1 MPAADQSDDAPVE
14 VKRCAECGARFG
26 IDARFCPF
34 DGAGLAVALWTRSG
48 DPRASVV
55 VDGRYEILEALGEGG
70 MGTVYAVRHVTLDRR
85 LAMKVLRRDLLADAE
100 LAARFLREAKAT
112 AAIDH
117 PSVVAIS
124 DFGAMEDGSP
134 YFVMELLEGE
144 TLAARLRAR
153 GPLPPASAARLA
165 ARIAD
170 ALAAAHAVNVVHRD
184 LKPENVFLVG
194 ARRET
199 APEEDVRVVDFGA
212 ATIVGA
218 SKLTR
223 PGIVFGTPAYM
234 SPEQASGEPVDGR
247 ADVYSLGVVLFEMLT
262 GRAPFQAE
270 TYAEVLTKHLFEAPP
285 RPAPPSGARLGALE
299 DVVMRALAKEPSA
312 RYASMA
318 AFAQALEAAA
328 VDGVAAPS
336 IRGGRARAPTMKLS
350 RPAGAHGRER
360 SSGPWS
366 TAATRRRIVV
376 GVVAA
381 CAALGLAAI
390 AVSVAA
396 PPREVAP
403 AGVPSPVA
411 RGEPQKGPARAEASG
426 ERAGEASGERTG
438 EGSAEGAGVARSAVA
453 MPSVSAS
460 GAAARG
466 AAALPGTSAS
476 DAPARGVVPLPSM
489 SASDAAGRGAV
500 PLNPRHAASAA
511 APPPATGLPASPR
524 GTRGPLDDFED
535 PWKR

>member
-34 DGAGLAVALWTRSG
+34 DGAALAVALWTRSG

-223 PGIVFGTPAYM
+223 PGIVF
-234 SPEQASGEPVDGR
+234 
-247 ADVYSLGVVLFEMLT
+247 
-262 GRAPFQAE
+262 
-270 TYAEVLTKHLFEAPP
+270 
-285 RPAPPSGARLGALE
+285 
-299 DVVMRALAKEPSA
+299 
-312 RYASMA
+312 
-318 AFAQALEAAA
+318 
-328 VDGVAAPS
+328 
-336 IRGGRARAPTMKLS
+336 
-350 RPAGAHGRER
+350 
-360 SSGPWS
+360 
-366 TAATRRRIVV
+366 
-376 GVVAA
+376 
-381 CAALGLAAI
+381 
-390 AVSVAA
+390 
-396 PPREVAP
+396 
-403 AGVPSPVA
+403 
-411 RGEPQKGPARAEASG
+411 
-426 ERAGEASGERTG
+426 
-438 EGSAEGAGVARSAVA
+438 
-453 MPSVSAS
+453 
-460 GAAARG
+460 
-466 AAALPGTSAS
+466 
-476 DAPARGVVPLPSM
+476 
-489 SASDAAGRGAV
+489 
-500 PLNPRHAASAA
+500 
-511 APPPATGLPASPR
+511 
-524 GTRGPLDDFED
+524 
-535 PWKR
+535 